1 MRARFLALPAAL
13 MMAGTAAAQSG
24 VLIPNAIHLW
34 RSDVFFGTVVN
45 LAAGPGVG
53 GHAAWQTMPPDV
65 LTYFRNQTHP
75 TEPGARRLNFRGF
88 EITLFVPPAGAAN
101 NHASPQMELRR
112 AIENPAAQARLL
124 PDTANPALVTI
135 PPVAIGVLPAN
146 EVLKFAVDLGS
157 PGVSVPAGNQ
167 FGNGLSCFL
176 PHVGQQFGG
185 ANSLMIVLTGQPG
198 VLGFETSALSLSGLT
213 LPYLA
218 AGAPLYMDQLLL
230 GGLTIASTENQ
241 FTYYFSQSLIQ
252 PVKNSVLVTG
262 GTPLPGGGAM
272 PVPFPFYM
280 DDGRGALLPVGGDGI
295 SYTGN
300 SNYQSLGLGPVW
312 FIPLTMFDGD
322 IGAGGGTDPLPENWV
337 GAGGAPENSYI
348 YKKSVIAW
356 IDELL
361 IAFGGTPGAGAL
373 LNPAN
378 SNQGLWL
385 GVDLFLGLLNPTI
398 LVNSVNFADI
408 SGGPAHAG
416 NEFTAYHSLLAPGGI
431 FGRNL
436 VNFAPT
442 TNPISNA
449 VGEHTTM
456 LLPQTGYTD
465 FVPTP
470 NGFRGFGEN
479 PGGPT
484 IAGRAF
490 YVTCWMLDTASTTTV
505 TNNNILDMTNV
516 IKITLG
522 A

>member
-1 MRARFLALPAAL
+1 MRTRFLALPATL
-13 MMAGTAAAQSG
+13 LLAGTVVAQSG
-24 VLIPNAIHLW
+24 VVVPNAIHLW
-34 RSDVFFGTVVN
+34 RSDTFLSFTSNMGA
-45 LAAGPGVG
+45 AAGQTGFN
-53 GHAAWQTMPPDV
+53 AWQTLPPDV
-65 LTYFRNQTHP
+65 LAYFRNATHP
-75 TEPGARRLNFRGF
+75 TLPGARSLDFRGF
-88 EITLFVPPAGAAN
+88 EVTLFNPTAGAAN
-101 NHASPQMELRR
+101 AQATPTLELRR
-112 AIENPAAQARLL
+112 AVENPAAQGRLL
-124 PDTANPALVTI
+124 PTGPLLVSF
-135 PPVAIGVLPAN
+135 PPVVLGVLPAA
-146 EVLKFAVDLGS
+146 EVLKFSIDLGT
-157 PGVSVPAGNQ
+157 PGISVSAGSAV
-167 FGNGLSCFL
+167 GHGLAAQYL
-176 PHVGQQFGG
+176 NVGIAFGG
-185 ANSLMIVLTGQPG
+185 ANSLQTVHSGNPG
-198 VLGFETSALSLSGLT
+198 VLGYESSPLSLSGLT
-213 LPYLA
+213 IPPLA

-230 GGLTIASTENQ
+230 GGLTTASTELQ
-241 FTYYFSQSLIQ
+241 VTYLFEQSLIQ
-252 PVKNSVLVTG
+252 PVKNSILVTAA
-262 GTPLPGGGAM
+262 TPLPGGGAM

-300 SNYQSLGLGPVW
+300 SNYQSQGLGPVW

-436 VNFAPT
+436 VNYAPT

-449 VGEHTTM
+449 VGEQATM
-456 LLPQTGYTD
+456 LNPQTGYTD

-479 PGGPT
+479 PGGAA